1 MTTTQ
6 PDTAP
11 APNDLDRLLGASVE
25 AATRL
30 LSADGE
36 FYPFAVAMTAAG
48 EVVSPAVDP
57 STDHPTADEV
67 VALLLEALRGSRET
81 LRACAVCSDVRIRS
95 DAGEERDAIRIE
107 LEAPGADPLVVVVP
121 YADQKLEEPMGMAGE
136 RRVFA

>member
-1 MTTTQ
+1 VTTTQ
-6 PDTAP
+6 PDSAP
-11 APNDLDRLLGASVE
+11 APNDLDCLLGESVE

-36 FYPFAVAMTAAG
+36 FYPFAVAMTVEG

-57 STDHPTADEV
+57 PSDHPTADEV
-67 VALLLEALRGSRET
+67 VALLLEALRGARDT

-95 DAGEERDAIRIE
+95 DEGEERDAIRVE

-121 YADQKLEEPMGMAGE
+121 YADRTLDEPMGMAGE
-136 RRVFA
+136 RQVFA